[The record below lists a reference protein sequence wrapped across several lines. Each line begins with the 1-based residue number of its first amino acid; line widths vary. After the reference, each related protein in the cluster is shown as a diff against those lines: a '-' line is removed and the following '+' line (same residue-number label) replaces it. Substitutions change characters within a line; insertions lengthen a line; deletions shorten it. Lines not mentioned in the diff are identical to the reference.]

1 MIDNRKVYNIKIF
14 SDELDCVI
22 ANLLER
28 IRQLKKM
35 AEEEQDDIQK
45 VFIKANVQK
54 IHTIITRLDTGI
66 IYNNENYEIDTLY
79 NDEKENFSE

>member
-14 SDELDCVI
+14 NDELDCIIV
-22 ANLLER
+22 NLLEK
-28 IRQLKKM
+28 IRQLKQM
-35 AEEEQDDIQK
+35 AEEEQDDVQK
-45 VFIKANVQK
+45 TFIKANIQK

-79 NDEKENFSE
+79 NEAEKNI